1 MGDSPNNSS
10 VQFCRLRLIDDE
22 LSVLSHPIK
31 KFEAVLLFKV
41 EPVTFEGFFPV
52 SISNDPDALH
62 VGQTLT
68 VAGYG
73 AADTDGSPYPGEAYE
88 ARLQVARVW
97 DTEFVAEAPGVGP
110 CFGAYGSLNPR
121 CVLVLV
127 LVLVWGLTMPLCLD
141 SCRRL
146 GSADF

>member
-1 MGDSPNNSS
+1 VGRYVLVGDSPNNSS
-10 VQFCRLRLIDDE
+10 VQFCQPRLIDDE

-31 KFEAVLLFKV
+31 KFDAVLLLKI

-52 SISNDPDALH
+52 SINNDPDALH

-73 AADTDGSPYPGEAYE
+73 GTHTSPYPGEAYE

-97 DTEFVAEAPGVGP
+97 DTEFVAEAPGMGP
-110 CFGAYGSLNPR
+110 CNGAHGNSR
-121 CVLVLV
+121 CVLLLV
-127 LVLVWGLTMPLCLD
+127 LVGVLP
-141 SCRRL
+141 
-146 GSADF
+146 